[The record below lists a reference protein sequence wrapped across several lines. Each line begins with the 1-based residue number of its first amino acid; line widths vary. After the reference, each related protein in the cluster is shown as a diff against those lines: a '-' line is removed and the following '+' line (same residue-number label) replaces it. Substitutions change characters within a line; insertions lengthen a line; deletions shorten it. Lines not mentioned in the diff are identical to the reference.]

1 MRFSK
6 LLSTILATT
15 MLLSCV
21 QTQVIADTIS
31 IEKLNETTELNAIT
45 EVDETDGLIEIDE
58 VSAIAGLTETDDE
71 NAVDEENEIEQIE
84 LIEETKAASF
94 DVMFNGVKKDFST
107 MADVA
112 AAMKAG
118 DKATIKLNSDTK
130 FEGNQVKLLGGDLTL
145 DLNGKTLTIDKELI
159 DPKTENIMPYFCISG
174 KDSIFTITDSSL
186 DGKGQINEGIDLP
199 TDKIYMYI
207 TNYVV
212 SVLEGAKAVHNG
224 GTINCTAAFFVRDS
238 SIEESSIINAKMV
251 GIQASGTYN
260 EDRDPVMISANA
272 IIKDAKITVKRDKH
286 YNETG
291 VVDVD
296 GYTNTEID
304 NSELYIDNAII
315 VSKPATGPYKDNTV
329 VYVVYAPGV
338 FDKKG
343 VPDTRNTKF
352 VMKNTTVT
360 AKGYDFAGAYAVHNY
375 NNASTNVIDNCKL
388 NAYSEKSN
396 TIGLQI
402 NPSVHAQYSITHT
415 DINVSTKDGYFTGI
429 NVCEDYNIDDANIEF
444 SGVNVVAK
452 MTGVN
457 DYTLAGNG
465 IEGIGHYK
473 NCDVTAYSASGDV
486 CAYHATDI
494 GAISDYADGLLGK
507 TSFENVSFKAVN
519 TDKKGNKFGNK
530 GNAYGALIYGVDK
543 VKNDLIIKNG
553 TSFYAKGNGESAA
566 VKYKPYSYDNSW
578 TGKERVKLAD
588 GCYFVDSNNNKISEP
603 GDKKYVLVT
612 DGSKKADEPN
622 VPDMPEDPED
632 PEAPED
638 PLVDGYRIN
647 YVLRDNANTPASNHV
662 KNVKSYTGK
671 AKIKLYAPTRE
682 GYTFLGW
689 FDKNPDDADFNSRVN
704 KKVSYI
710 KRGATG
716 DKIFYANWRENKY
729 KLAYNANGGKFV
741 ERMLRT
747 THDYTEEYETLSS
760 NILKERKGYTFVA
773 WNTKKRGGVET
784 RVEPCSIVTKLSPK
798 NNKVVTL
805 FAEWS
810 INQYPVT
817 YVLNGGTQ
825 AVDRNGKQ
833 INPETHTYIKAV
845 KLKAP
850 KRDGYRFG
858 GWYREY
864 DEETDTYSKK
874 VSSIPKKTEDITLYA
889 KWIEVNKN

>member
-1 MRFSK
+1 MRFNK
-6 LLSTILATT
+6 LLSSFIVTT
-15 MLLSCV
+15 MLLSSI
-21 QTQVIADTIS
+21 QFPIMAETIS
-31 IEKLNETTELNAIT
+31 ISEIEEIEVTDEIETTNEIDDT
-45 EVDETDGLIEIDE
+45 EVTEEIE
-58 VSAIAGLTETDDE
+58 VSD
-71 NAVDEENEIEQIE
+71 
-84 LIEETKAASF
+84 LIEETKLATF
-94 DVMFNGVKKDFST
+94 DVTFNGVKKDFST
-107 MADVA
+107 MSDVA
-112 AAMKAG
+112 VAMKAG
-118 DKATIKLNSDTK
+118 DKATITLKSDTK

-199 TDKIYMYI
+199 TDKMYMYI

-272 IIKDAKITVKRDKH
+272 VIKNAKITVKRDKY

-315 VSKPATGPYKDNTV
+315 VSKPATGKYKDTR
-329 VYVVYAPGV
+329 VVYAVYAPCV
-338 FDKKG
+338 FGEKG

-396 TIGLQI
+396 TFGLQI
-402 NPSVHAQYSITHT
+402 NPSVHGQYSITNT
-415 DINVSTKDGYFTGI
+415 EINVSTKDGYFTGI
-429 NVCEDYNIDDANIEF
+429 NVCEDDDIDDANIEI

-486 CAYHATDI
+486 CAYHATSI

-632 PEAPED
+632 PEAPEAPED

-647 YVLRDNANTPASNHV
+647 YVLRDNANTPAINHV
-662 KNVKSYTGK
+662 KNKNSYDGK

-689 FDKNPDDADFNSRVN
+689 YDKNPGDADFNPRVN

-710 KRGATG
+710 KKGASG
-716 DKIFYANWRENKY
+716 DKTLYANWRENKY

-747 THDYTEEYETLSS
+747 THDYTEKYETLSS
-760 NILKERKGYTFVA
+760 NILKERKGYTFVS
-773 WNTKKRGGVET
+773 WNTKKRGEVET

-810 INQYPVT
+810 VNQYPVT

-833 INPETHTYIKAV
+833 INPETHTYIRAV

-889 KWIEVNKN
+889 KWIEINKN